1 MRSPAASSGSPAD
14 TLRLRDGPRPDDAGA
29 VRAIVAATGAFSG
42 EELAIAVE
50 LVHEALERGAASG
63 YHFLFASREDALLG
77 YTCFGPIPG
86 TRSSFDLYWI
96 AVDPSHQRAGIGR
109 WLLAESEARVR
120 ALGGTRLYADTSG
133 RPDYARARAFYA
145 AQGFRLDALL
155 EDFYAP
161 GDAKAIFVKPLCAS
175 AGSGRP

>member
-1 MRSPAASSGSPAD
+1 MRALARTPGAPLDG
-14 TLRLRDGPRPDDAGA
+14 LRLRDGPRPDDAAA
-29 VRAIVAATGAFSG
+29 VRAIVAATGAFSSQ
-42 EELAIAVE
+42 EVAIAVE
-50 LVHEALERGAASG
+50 LVNEALERGAASG
-63 YHFLFASREDALLG
+63 YHFLFASQEDALVG

-96 AVDPSHQRAGIGR
+96 AVDPRHQGAGLGR
-109 WLLAESEARVR
+109 RLLAESEARVR

-133 RPDYARARAFYA
+133 RPDYAHTRAFYA

-161 GDAKAIFVKPLCAS
+161 GDAKAVFVKPLGEA
-175 AGSGRP
+175 AGSGRT